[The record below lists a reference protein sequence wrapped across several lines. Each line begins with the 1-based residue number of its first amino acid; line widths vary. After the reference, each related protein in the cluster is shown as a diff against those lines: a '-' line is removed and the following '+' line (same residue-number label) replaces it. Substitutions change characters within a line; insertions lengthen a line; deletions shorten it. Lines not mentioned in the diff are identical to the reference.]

1 MPHKPFK
8 TRSSGVLFWGASY
21 LTASIVWG
29 IGLAAFWPQGG
40 VCTTSCGARIEAGA
54 IAMVLLAAGGLAG
67 LTVAVW
73 LGATRRTRLP
83 RRLAAVLVGILVASL
98 VTAIALVQS
107 ASGVDESSGLAS
119 VRAAWSWALAV
130 PTSALLA
137 TALLALLRERVTRRH
152 ARPAASA
159 RPRGA

>member
-67 LTVAVW
+67 LAVAVW

-83 RRLAAVLVGILVASL
+83 GASPPC
-98 VTAIALVQS
+98 
-107 ASGVDESSGLAS
+107 
-119 VRAAWSWALAV
+119 SWA
-130 PTSALLA
+130 SSW
-137 TALLALLRERVTRRH
+137 RRW
-152 ARPAASA
+152 
-159 RPRGA
+159 